1 MRPCASTRDDQFSK
15 HVGAIPLCGLDDQT
29 LNHVDVNVNCLL
41 ISEAINIGLMPIT
54 RGRLPMSLDAIAEK
68 IRERVAGSGF
78 DKSVKFDL
86 GEDGVIVVDG
96 ASVTTEDAGADCT
109 ITISKEN
116 FLALTAGE
124 LNPTMAFMTGKIKV
138 AGDMSIAMQLSQIL

>member
-1 MRPCASTRDDQFSK
+1 M
-15 HVGAIPLCGLDDQT
+15 
-29 LNHVDVNVNCLL
+29 N
-41 ISEAINIGLMPIT
+41 
-54 RGRLPMSLDAIAEK
+54 LDAIADK

-86 GEDGVIVVDG
+86 GDDGVIVVDG
-96 ASVTTEDAGADCT
+96 QTVSTEDAGADCT
-109 ITISKEN
+109 ITISKED

-124 LNPTMAFMTGKIKV
+124 LNPTMAFMSGKLKV